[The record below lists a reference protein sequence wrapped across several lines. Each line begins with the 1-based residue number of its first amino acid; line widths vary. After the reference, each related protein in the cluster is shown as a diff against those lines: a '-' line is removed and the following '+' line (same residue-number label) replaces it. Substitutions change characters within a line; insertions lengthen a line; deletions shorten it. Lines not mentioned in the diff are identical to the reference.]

1 MCPYEFRTQV
11 PSCDLCWSKNRPPS
25 RLVNGSGPA
34 RRPSTSGLCSLV
46 SKMRRPF
53 SEQQRSKVG
62 FPIRKFS
69 DQSLFAAPRNL
80 SQRTTSFIASQRQGI
95 HQIPFWHLIA
105 LIAKARFFNEPPIG
119 KSETNALRLEKTS
132 FASNASGDSCGQ
144 AQIYDWCSKGR
155 IQGRTKSAAMT
166 SRPANALLRPIR
178 PSTECA
184 SSSRCQKSKG
194 AGPDIVLKEKE
205 RVSLRSSLQK
215 IRRVI

>member
-95 HQIPFWHLIA
+95 RRIPFRHLIV
-105 LIAKARFFNEPPIG
+105 LEIRKRTVH
-119 KSETNALRLEKTS
+119 SERCCASRKQETRLGRRVSILFLFEKTS
-132 FASNASGDSCGQ
+132 FASNASGDLSGQ
-144 AQIYDWCSKGR
+144 APNPR
-155 IQGRTKSAAMT
+155 LVARET
-166 SRPANALLRPIR
+166 R
-178 PSTECA
+178 
-184 SSSRCQKSKG
+184 
-194 AGPDIVLKEKE
+194 
-205 RVSLRSSLQK
+205 
-215 IRRVI
+215 